1 MKILWAAIQIAYCL
15 YLTSGHLCAAEK
27 IRAANGGFG
36 TAINAV
42 LPVAYH
48 QKIFKKYGFEAEYI
62 ALNSGTLGMQTL
74 LANEVQILFSTGA
87 LAVSSNLQRGKHPKL

>member
-36 TAINAV
+36 T
-42 LPVAYH
+42 
-48 QKIFKKYGFEAEYI
+48 
-62 ALNSGTLGMQTL
+62 SLGDRPHDQTPATRQGRL
-74 LANEVQILFSTGA
+74 VDPI
-87 LAVSSNLQRGKHPKL
+87 K